1 MKKTNGK
8 FALIICGPIV
18 SGKSTITEKI
28 SKEIKIPLISE
39 TTIGNYYKIIDYIDP
54 FKYPCAIYE
63 HCYIYKKWYVFQ
75 SLYLKTHTF
84 ILNPS
89 DKIITKNYLKR
100 KISDSAGDYLK
111 TDPIKQRDEILSDV
125 YNIKPQFS
133 QRNHKLTI
141 ININH
146 YSDYLLIRNKIILLY
161 VKICK
166 H

>member
-1 MKKTNGK
+1 
-8 FALIICGPIV
+8 
-18 SGKSTITEKI
+18 
-28 SKEIKIPLISE
+28 
-39 TTIGNYYKIIDYIDP
+39 
-54 FKYPCAIYE
+54 
-63 HCYIYKKWYVFQ
+63 FQ